1 MRNLR
6 ALLSDSSE
14 KDSAGSKRHKTVRAA
29 QNGMIWRQ
37 GPGAES
43 TRADDGRRA
52 ARAAQVVGCALAA
65 LLVALPAAS
74 QQLSKDEAK
83 KKLEADRSK
92 LEQTQKM
99 RKEIQSDVDKLASE
113 RERINARLVETGKL
127 IQQSEAQ
134 LTQIEGRLGEL
145 EKQEENLRRQL
156 QAKHGTISGLLAA
169 MQRMGRNPPPVMVT
183 QREDALSMVRSAM
196 LIASAFPELRNEA
209 VALGGQLDELAR
221 VMGSIRAEGD
231 KLRAETA
238 RLDDARTR
246 LSALQESKRQSL
258 AERERE
264 LNKMGELASQ
274 ISRNVQDLSELI
286 GNLDKEVASR
296 TGLGEY
302 EQEAAKAPA
311 QPARTA
317 AVAPTAPVTNDAGK
331 PEARPPAPPPEEK
344 GVVLAP
350 NEKVAMLSPGRIKPA
365 IPFDEAKGML
375 PLPAQGKRM
384 LSYGEK
390 TRSGSESKG
399 IVLQTRQGGQVIAPA
414 DGWVVFA
421 GEFRSYGQ
429 LLIINAGKGY
439 HLLLAGL
446 SQIDVQL
453 GQFVLAGEP
462 VGVMPNSGAAAR
474 APDGRAQDNAPMLYI
489 EFRKDQKP
497 VDPEPWWGAAA
508 RKVR

>member
-6 ALLSDSSE
+6 ALPPDSKE
-14 KDSAGSKRHKTVRAA
+14 RADLGSKRRHYNR
-29 QNGMIWRQ
+29 MIWRA
-37 GPGAES
+37 GPQAES
-43 TRADDGRRA
+43 KADSDTAGVMPRAGRSA
-52 ARAAQVVGCALAA
+52 GLLFCALSA
-65 LLVALPAAS
+65 LLLAMPASA
-74 QQLSKDEAK
+74 QQMSKDEAK

-99 RKEIQSDVDKLASE
+99 RKDIQSDVEKLASE

-145 EKQEENLRRQL
+145 ENQEESLRRQL

-196 LIASAFPELRNEA
+196 LLASAFPELRNEA
-209 VALGGQLDELAR
+209 VALGSQLDELAR

-264 LNKMGELASQ
+264 LAQMSAVASQ

-302 EQEAAKAPA
+302 DQEAAKAPA
-311 QPARTA
+311 PGPRTA
-317 AVAPTAPVTNDAGK
+317 AVTPGAPIANDAGK
-331 PEARPPAPPPEEK
+331 ADARGPAPPPEEK
-344 GVVLAP
+344 AGVVLAP
-350 NEKVAMLSPGRIKPA
+350 TEKVAMLSPGRIKPA

-384 LSYGEK
+384 LGYGEK

-421 GEFRSYGQ
+421 GDFRSYGQ

-462 VGVMPNSGAAAR
+462 VGVMPNSGAAAK

-497 VDPEPWWGAAA
+497 VDPEPWWGTAA

>member
-1 MRNLR
+1 M
-6 ALLSDSSE
+6 ADS
-14 KDSAGSKRHKTVRAA
+14 KAAG
-29 QNGMIWRQ
+29 
-37 GPGAES
+37 
-43 TRADDGRRA
+43 DGRRP
-52 ARAAQVVGCALAA
+52 ARAAATLCCALTA
-65 LLVALPAAS
+65 LLIAIPATA
-74 QQLSKDEAK
+74 QPLSKDEAK

-99 RKEIQSDVDKLASE
+99 RKDIQSDVEKLASE

-134 LTQIEGRLGEL
+134 LTQIESRLGEL

-196 LIASAFPELRNEA
+196 LLASAFPELRNEA
-209 VALGGQLDELAR
+209 VALGTQLDELAR

-258 AERERE
+258 AERE
-264 LNKMGELASQ
+264 KELAQMGALATQ

-286 GNLDKEVASR
+286 GNLDREVASR

-302 EQEAAKAPA
+302 EQETAKAPA

-317 AVAPTAPVTNDAGK
+317 AVAPTAPVANDAGK
-331 PEARPPAPPPEEK
+331 ADARAPLPPREDK

-365 IPFDEAKGML
+365 MPFDEAKGML

-399 IVLQTRQGGQVIAPA
+399 IVLQTRQGGQVIAPT

-462 VGVMPNSGAAAR
+462 VGVMPNSGATAK

-497 VDPEPWWGAAA
+497 VDPEPWWGTAA